1 MALYKDDLYFSKPF
15 FSPSFLFF
23 PISFKRLTFWHS
35 FSYFKAISFFKI
47 YGIFVATYE
56 MVNFYI
62 NYIKV
67 IYIKVIIYIYI
78 YIYIYDSQIVIVHHN
93 LCPCFNLFVLHNNP
107 FDNQGREINKN
118 DIFFYA
124 STYCLLQKYI
134 IYIYII
140 YIIYIYIYK
149 YTYDVFTY
157 MIYIY
162 IYIYRYIY
170 IYIYIHY
177 IY

>member
-78 YIYIYDSQIVIVHHN
+78 VHHN

-140 YIIYIYIYK
+140 YIYIYK

-162 IYIYRYIY
+162 IYIYIHLYTLYILGRRKCKA
-170 IYIYIHY
+170 IPDCL
-177 IY
+177 

>member
-67 IYIKVIIYIYI
+67 IYIKDI
-78 YIYIYDSQIVIVHHN
+78 IYDSQIVIVHHN

-140 YIIYIYIYK
+140 YIIYIYIYIYK

-162 IYIYRYIY
+162 IYIY
-170 IYIYIHY
+170 IHY